1 MPPKKSPKKASSQ
14 KERPQKETPQK
25 ETPQKASSTIKD
37 KIVAKRKEVETQKLR
52 MQQTEDRQVNLE
64 RRRIIE
70 QVRLTHLNQ
79 QLNAL
84 IDQL

>member
-1 MPPKKSPKKASSQ
+1 MPPKKSPNKAPPKKAS
-14 KERPQKETPQK
+14 PQK